1 MTARNTGPHRVV
13 NPPELGPAVGFSH
26 AVVAAPGRHVY
37 LGGQVA
43 QGPDGV
49 VVAGSLVEQFDV
61 ALGNVVTALRAAGAE
76 PEHLVR
82 LIVYTTEPEE
92 YRASLAELG
101 TTYRRH
107 LGRHYPAMA
116 FFAVSALFDLTAVVE
131 LVGTAVVPDTHA

>member
-1 MTARNTGPHRVV
+1 MSRTHRVV

-49 VVAGSLVEQFDV
+49 VQPGSVVEQFDV
-61 ALGNVVTALRAAGAE
+61 ALGNVVTALRAAGAAA
-76 PEHLVR
+76 EHLVS
-82 LIVYTTEPEE
+82 LTVYTTVPDD
-92 YRASLAELG
+92 YRAALGELG
-101 TTYRRH
+101 VAYRRH

-116 FFAVSALFDLTAVVE
+116 FFAVAGLFDANAVVE
-131 LVGTAVVPDTHA
+131 LVGIAVVPD

>member
-1 MTARNTGPHRVV
+1 MTAPHRVV

-26 AVVAAPGRHVY
+26 AVVSGPGRHVH

-49 VVAGSLVEQFDV
+49 VAPGSVVEQFDI
-61 ALGNVVTALRAAGAE
+61 ALGNVVTALRAAGAA

-82 LIVYTTEPEE
+82 LVVYTTVPDD
-92 YRASLAELG
+92 YRAALSELG
-101 TTYRRH
+101 AVYRSH

-116 FFAVSALFDLTAVVE
+116 FFAVAGLFDPDAVVE
-131 LVGTAVVPDTHA
+131 LVGTAVVPESDS